1 MKRGQVWSMDLIIAV
16 IVFLLAVGIFY
27 FFTNERVNEG
37 ESKLVVESENAAETV
52 LSDTDVGLLEG
63 DAINE
68 TKLEEMVRRSQT
80 DYEGLKR
87 DLGVQNDFC
96 VVMLD
101 ENENVILL
109 SDGTIHDLVGFG
121 SPDLNVTIEGKTGF
135 CGQSYSLFTT

>member
-80 DYEGLKR
+80 DYEG
-87 DLGVQNDFC
+87 
-96 VVMLD
+96 
-101 ENENVILL
+101 
-109 SDGTIHDLVGFG
+109 
-121 SPDLNVTIEGKTGF
+121 
-135 CGQSYSLFTT
+135 